1 VRRPRECVR
10 LAAARL
16 PVAECRGREAVDGH
30 VDEAPDARVLE
41 DVLLRRLGLKNDV
54 ERERL

>member
-1 VRRPRECVR
+1 MR